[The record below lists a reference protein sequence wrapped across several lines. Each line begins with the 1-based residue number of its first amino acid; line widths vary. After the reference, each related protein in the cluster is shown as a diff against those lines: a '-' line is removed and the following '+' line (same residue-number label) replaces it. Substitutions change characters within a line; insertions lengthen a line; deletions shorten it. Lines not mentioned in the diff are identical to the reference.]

1 MATAARAY
9 RYDAAPAQPRRER
22 NTQVRVVPGTRQADA
37 VSPLFVTV
45 VKAAFAVL
53 MVFAVVACVRVWFTA
68 ATVNTLL
75 ESQVTSSQVDQI
87 RSSSESL
94 QVQKSVLASPSH
106 VKERASQ
113 MGLVEAS
120 SVESVTLDT
129 DVVTYD
135 GQGNLSL
142 SASLSAAAGI

>member
-1 MATAARAY
+1 
-9 RYDAAPAQPRRER
+9 
-22 NTQVRVVPGTRQADA
+22 
-37 VSPLFVTV
+37 
-45 VKAAFAVL
+45 

-75 ESQVTSSQVDQI
+75 ESQATSTQVEQI

-106 VKERASQ
+106 VKERAAQ

-120 SVESVTLDT
+120 SIESVTLDT
-129 DVVTYD
+129 DVVAYD

-142 SASLSAAAGI
+142 SASLSAAAGN